1 VQRIRLGT
9 GLSLLPAIGR
19 RFVAFDGE
27 FPGDEYTVSPSRS
40 VPMRGKLYA
49 VVGAT
54 SRFICD
60 LATPEEAL
68 FAHSAG
74 PSGDPHSTFF
84 ANLSAPWHRFELFRS
99 ALWKAEDVPSKV
111 EHLRIP

>member
-9 GLSLLPAIGR
+9 FLSLLPMLGE
-19 RFVAFDGE
+19 RFVALNAE

-40 VPMRGKLYA
+40 VPVRGVLYSI
-49 VVGAT
+49 VGAT

-60 LATPEEAL
+60 LAAPEEAL

-74 PSGDPHSTFF
+74 PSADPHSVFF
-84 ANLSAPWHRFELFRS
+84 ANLSAPWHRFEYFRS
-99 ALWKAEDVPSKV
+99 ALWKADEVPNRV
-111 EHLRIP
+111 EHLTIP